1 MKSYFLCLK
10 KKDTEALSAENIL
23 SAAAERMGIKKE
35 NRQSYNNAREFF
47 LRLSQVS
54 SEEALVMMAV
64 DKDFFLNAKRMVCSV
79 LSLKCAQCEEI
90 SRLCGGDAEDLDV
103 HSSMPEGSAIFLTDD
118 GLFSGFAA
126 EREKLRLIYLPLDDE
141 LTEKCVR
148 EAEKYLS
155 SLSVDKPS
163 DEMERHTTS
172 SDETQRAYTQ
182 LCTALE
188 KSQLRTCLCLSA
200 AGAKLSDR
208 FPPGDTVSFFT
219 SPLKRDGNTPK
230 TYAALLAREAAQRS
244 PSGIGAS
251 VTKAFKIEGDGKDG
265 RFVIVC
271 AADSEYANFKKIYA
285 EEGESA
291 SSLTYRAMGTAF
303 SMLEAHFKPEETA
316 ASAPPPSPKGENPS
330 KEKKLWTAGACVAAA
345 IALISILLGVG
356 YIMARANDEPASAGV
371 SDTSA
376 IIKDYTDPADD
387 RHGEVGLVPDTLTQ
401 EDISESQSEENLS
414 ESSEPETQIP
424 ESTEKDTHSQSSP
437 SKPTAAAT
445 SPTTTKAPTTAKPAS
460 DGTFVFTVYGYGHGV
475 GMSQYGADALAKQG
489 WSYDKI
495 LTHYYTGTSIAD
507 DAKMPA
513 TLEVNGKDVET
524 SLAVAMAVQGEMGS
538 SFHTE
543 ALKAQAV
550 AIYTYA
556 MRNGGSCDGLYT
568 VSSPS
573 QTVINAVSAV
583 KGKYVSYNGTYINA
597 VFFAYSGGNTV
608 SSSSV
613 WGSTVNYPYLVP
625 VDSSSDLQLSFCKT
639 QVRVSAAEMKK
650 RAYDSY
656 GVVLTGD
663 PSKWLTIESH
673 DNSTGL
679 GIGYVSKIS
688 MGGKILS
695 GNQFRTYV
703 MDYDIRSHCFT
714 VDFIPA

>member
-10 KKDTEALSAENIL
+10 KKDTEALEAENIL
-23 SAAAERMGIKKE
+23 SAAAERMGIKEE
-35 NRQSYNNAREFF
+35 NRHCYNSAREFF
-47 LRLSQVS
+47 FRLSQIS
-54 SEEALVMMAV
+54 SDEALIVMAV

-79 LSLKCAQCEEI
+79 FSLKCAQCEEI
-90 SRLCGGDAEDLDV
+90 SRLCGQNADDLDV
-103 HSSMPEGSAIFLTDD
+103 HSSMPEGGAVFLTED
-118 GLFSGFAA
+118 GLFSGFAVKT
-126 EREKLRLIYLPLDDE
+126 EKLSLVYLPLDE
-141 LTEKCVR
+141 KRTEKCVR
-148 EAEKYLS
+148 EAEEYLS
-155 SLSVDKPS
+155 SPS
-163 DEMERHTTS
+163 GDSPADRPGADEPS
-172 SDETQRAYTQ
+172 ADETERAFCGLYK
-182 LCTALE
+182 LLE
-188 KSQLRTCLCLSA
+188 KLRLKTCVCVSH
-200 AGAKLSDR
+200 AGAKISER
-208 FPPGDTVSFFT
+208 FPESDAISFFT

-230 TYAALLAREAAQRS
+230 TYAALLAKEAAERS
-244 PSGIGAS
+244 PCGIGAS
-251 VTKAFKIEGDGKDG
+251 VTKAFKIDGDGKG
-265 RFVIVC
+265 GCFIIVC
-271 AADSEYANFKKIYA
+271 AADGEYANFKKIYA
-285 EEGESA
+285 EDGESV
-291 SSLTYRAMGTAF
+291 SSLTYRALGVAF
-303 SMLEAHFKPEETA
+303 RMLKDRLRPEEIPAAAPTA
-316 ASAPPPSPKGENPS
+316 SGESENLS

-345 IALISILLGVG
+345 IALISIFLGVG
-356 YIMARANDEPASAGV
+356 YMMARANHEPASSGV
-371 SDTSA
+371 STTLA
-376 IIKDYTDPADD
+376 ITKDYTDPSDD
-387 RHGEVGLVPDTLTQ
+387 RHGEVGLVPDAAG
-401 EDISESQSEENLS
+401 SELSETQSEENLS
-414 ESSEPETQIP
+414 ESSEPETETQL
-424 ESTEKDTHSQSSP
+424 SSEKETYSQSST
-437 SKPTAAAT
+437 SKPASTAA
-445 SPTTTKAPTTAKPAS
+445 SPTTTKAPTTAKPVS

-475 GMSQYGADALAKQG
+475 GMSQYGANALAKQG

-495 LTHYYTGTSIAD
+495 LTYYYTGTSVAD
-507 DAKMPA
+507 DSKMPA
-513 TLEVNGKDVET
+513 TLKVDGKDVDT
-524 SLAVAMAVQGEMGS
+524 GLAVSMAVQGEMGP

-550 AIYTYA
+550 AVYTYA

-568 VSSPS
+568 LSNPS
-573 QTVINAVSAV
+573 QTVINAVNAV

-650 RAYDSY
+650 RTYDSY

-663 PSKWLTIESH
+663 PSKWLTIENH

-688 MGGKILS
+688 MGGKVLS